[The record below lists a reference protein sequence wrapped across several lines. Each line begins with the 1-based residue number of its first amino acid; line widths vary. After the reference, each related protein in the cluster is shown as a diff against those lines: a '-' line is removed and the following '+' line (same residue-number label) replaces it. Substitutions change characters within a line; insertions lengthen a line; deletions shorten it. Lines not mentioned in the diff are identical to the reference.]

1 MVASL
6 SSNDISFNLKLTALV
21 NSYQMLVQRLESIP
35 DFPSTYFLWYN
46 EVTLPD
52 HKIATADPL
61 KMGDNVY
68 TCVWL
73 QNSHGNSFFKFLK

>member
-52 HKIATADPL
+52 HKIAFESNYCWPS
-61 KMGDNVY
+61 KSGGQCIYM
-68 TCVWL
+68 CVTPE
-73 QNSHGNSFFKFLK
+73 